1 MLLKTNSAV
10 IKFIIYSAVANTLI
24 VSPFINK
31 DGMIIPKLMVMFSVS
46 MFLLPLVLLNL
57 RQMLANNVFRITAFI
72 LLVLLVQNI
81 LVIAFSAAPLEQQIF
96 GRSGRGLGFITT
108 ISLTLVLLAVL
119 IFIEINA
126 IEKLLFGLI
135 ISAVITSI
143 YAIFQSFGLDI
154 LKWDSKSNGV
164 FGTLG
169 NPNFQSAFAAMAI
182 MPTLLYFRFKTRN
195 LYVGVIF
202 ILILSYV
209 IFRTRSIQGIL
220 AAVFS
225 SVVVLVIYFWY
236 KNKFLFYALFFLSF
250 IVGLFSIFGML
261 KFGPLSKFLYKTSIE
276 SRGDFWRSAFS
287 AANDNPFFGVGID
300 SFGDYFLKYRDS
312 IAAGHTFKE
321 YTDNAHNF
329 FLEQAA
335 TGGYPSAVLNLLI
348 VFLVLYLFVKIMS
361 RSEIFDPR
369 ITALFAAWVAFQMV
383 TIISPGNLSSMYWN
397 SIISG
402 ALLGVARILFTPEDK
417 SIERLKISASTLP
430 SVCLGLAGLIFLTP
444 LFNTD
449 RLQFK
454 GMSTRDANLVMK
466 ATTMYPE
473 STVRYSV
480 IGRELFDSGLNQ
492 QALEIARS
500 GTKFNPN
507 SAALWALILVNPSAN
522 NEERSAAKN
531 KILQLDPLN
540 MEVRNYAP

>member
-1 MLLKTNSAV
+1 
-10 IKFIIYSAVANTLI
+10 
-24 VSPFINK
+24 
-31 DGMIIPKLMVMFSVS
+31 MIIPKLMVMFSVS

-225 SVVVLVIYFWY
+225 SLVVLVIYFWY

-383 TIISPGNLSSMYWN
+383 TIISPGNLSSMY